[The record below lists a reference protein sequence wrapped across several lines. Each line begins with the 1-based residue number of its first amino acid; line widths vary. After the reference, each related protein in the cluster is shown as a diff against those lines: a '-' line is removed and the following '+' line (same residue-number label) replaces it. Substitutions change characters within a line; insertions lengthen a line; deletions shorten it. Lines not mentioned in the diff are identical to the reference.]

1 MDNIAQIEILKIVQ
15 HILWLVSAFWL
26 GYEIGKQHICTRL
39 IEDDRKLIKKDK
51 EEIRNRLKNLK
62 KGGDK

>member
-26 GYEIGKQHICTRL
+26 GYETGKQHIYTKL
-39 IEDDRKLIKKDK
+39 IEKDREQINNTLQQ
-51 EEIRNRLKNLK
+51 LK
-62 KGGDK
+62 KRGDK

>member
-15 HILWLVSAFWL
+15 HILWLVSAFWF

-39 IEDDRKLIKKDK
+39 IEDDRKLIEKDK
-51 EEIRNRLKNLK
+51 KQIHSILQQFNK
-62 KGGDK
+62 KGDK

>member
-26 GYEIGKQHICTRL
+26 GYEIGKQHICTKL
-39 IEDDRKLIKKDK
+39 IEKDREQIYNTLQQ
-51 EEIRNRLKNLK
+51 LK
-62 KGGDK
+62 KKKEINKYE